1 MPTKDD
7 DVTDAAL
14 RVERIKARIN
24 RSEYCVDVYAVADAI
39 LERLSVTVPENGGS
53 IPPASAPGHPA

>member
-1 MPTKDD
+1 
-7 DVTDAAL
+7 VTDAAL